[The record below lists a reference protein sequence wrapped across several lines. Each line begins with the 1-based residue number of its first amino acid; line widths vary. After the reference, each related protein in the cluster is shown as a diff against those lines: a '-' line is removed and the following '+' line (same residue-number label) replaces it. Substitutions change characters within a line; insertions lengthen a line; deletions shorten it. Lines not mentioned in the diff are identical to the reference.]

1 MAFRMVE
8 QRRQIECSL
17 HMLLGRRFVLEVN
30 CEEQVIPVHEKH
42 SIIFGVAD
50 MRVLG
55 FDVEFFFVG
64 AISEG

>member
-1 MAFRMVE
+1 
-8 QRRQIECSL
+8 
-17 HMLLGRRFVLEVN
+17 MLLGRRFVLEVN
-30 CEEQVIPVHEKH
+30 CEKQVIPVHEKH
-42 SIIFGVAD
+42 SILFGVAD